1 MELGHRIEHL
11 QILIDSTKDKVKK
24 SDENQKIFRT
34 FESDRIEKYLLMEDN
49 INKAEKN
56 YGKFSQNLSKN
67 REIFSNI
74 NKVYLQIRNSTY
86 GEWFFK
92 FLLFM
97 ETIGGGILV
106 EQITLFIVTSLF
118 YFGLFINITYNEVYF

>member
-56 YGKFSQNLSKN
+56 YGKNLDDDG
-67 REIFSNI
+67 RVI
-74 NKVYLQIRNSTY
+74 
-86 GEWFFK
+86 
-92 FLLFM
+92 
-97 ETIGGGILV
+97 
-106 EQITLFIVTSLF
+106 
-118 YFGLFINITYNEVYF
+118 

>member
-86 GEWFFK
+86 GE
-92 FLLFM
+92 
-97 ETIGGGILV
+97 
-106 EQITLFIVTSLF
+106 
-118 YFGLFINITYNEVYF
+118 

>member
-34 FESDRIEKYLLMEDN
+34 FESDRIEKYLLMEEN

-56 YGKFSQNLSKN
+56 YGKFSQNLCKN
-67 REIFSNI
+67 R
-74 NKVYLQIRNSTY
+74 
-86 GEWFFK
+86 
-92 FLLFM
+92 
-97 ETIGGGILV
+97 
-106 EQITLFIVTSLF
+106 
-118 YFGLFINITYNEVYF
+118 